1 MISEG
6 GASLFHRST
15 DPKKNDDDEQNL
27 FSGMISAIM
36 TMNEK
41 LSGTNIQK
49 FEDTAGKFLFFSRK
63 GLIFIVRA
71 RLNVPDDK
79 IRKQVNILQDQFI
92 KKYKD
97 KLDAFKGDASE
108 FKKFETDLDAIFV
121 QMSRA
126 QKWGR
131 ELDALK
137 L

>member
-1 MISEG
+1 
-6 GASLFHRST
+6 
-15 DPKKNDDDEQNL
+15 
-27 FSGMISAIM
+27 MISAIM
-36 TMNEK
+36 TMHEK

-49 FEDTAGKFLFFSRK
+49 FEDNAGKFLFFSRK

-71 RLNVPDDK
+71 KLNISDDK
-79 IRKQVNILQDQFI
+79 IRKQVSILQDQFI

-97 KLDAFKGDASE
+97 KLDEFKGDVAE
-108 FKKFETDLDAIFV
+108 FKMFETDLDAIFV

>member
-1 MISEG
+1 M
-6 GASLFHRST
+6 FHRST
-15 DPKKNDDDEQNL
+15 NPKKDDDDESNL

-36 TMNEK
+36 TMHEK

-49 FEDTAGKFLFFSRK
+49 FEDNAGKFLFFSRK

-71 RLNVPDDK
+71 KLNISDDK
-79 IRKQVNILQDQFI
+79 IRKQVSILQDQFI

-97 KLDAFKGDASE
+97 KLDEFKGDVAE
-108 FKKFETDLDAIFV
+108 FKMFETDLDAIFV